1 MHRLAFVLLLL
12 TAGCP
17 KPAPVTPVHFARE
30 EVALDVR
37 PGTLE
42 VSATYHFTCESKQPL
57 GAVMSYPFPLDS
69 LNPYPDSVVIAGY
82 PFERTD
88 SAVRFTMHF
97 KPGREDSF
105 RAWYRQ
111 PLKGRSA
118 RYIGTST
125 RKWQRAIDTARFR
138 VTVPAS
144 FGDVRLSFTADS
156 VARSESAT
164 SYFFTRKAFFPD
176 KDVIVEW

>member
-1 MHRLAFVLLLL
+1 MPGRLLFIALCLCCCRRQAVE
-12 TAGCP
+12 
-17 KPAPVTPVHFARE
+17 PVHFARE
-30 EVALDVR
+30 EVRLDVR

-42 VSATYHFTCESKQPL
+42 VSATYHFTCKSKQPV

-82 PFERTD
+82 SFERSD

-97 KPGREDSF
+97 RPGREDSF

-118 RYIGTST
+118 RYIVTST
-125 RKWQRAIDTARFR
+125 RKWNRPIDVARFQ

-144 FGDVRLSFTADS
+144 LGDVRLSYEADS
-156 VARSESAT
+156 VTRSGSAT
-164 SYFFTRKAFFPD
+164 SYFFTRKGFFPD
-176 KDVIVEW
+176 RDVIVEW